1 MKIAAAA
8 LPQWKNL
15 TSRLFCLSKVT
26 SCVCVLWWIPTRK
39 PLLTVYFQGIMT
51 ILRDRTTCRE
61 EFIFHIDRLSTIIVE
76 KALTLI
82 PCEPKVVKTPNKNV
96 YKGVSQTKVS
106 NPSLRDSSVLIARR
120 TLWGYPFSALV
131 FHSLKV
137 FVESSVMC
145 LSVVYSSSPIPRLAS
160 HCY

>member
-1 MKIAAAA
+1 
-8 LPQWKNL
+8 
-15 TSRLFCLSKVT
+15 
-26 SCVCVLWWIPTRK
+26 
-39 PLLTVYFQGIMT
+39 MT

-82 PCEPKVVKTPNKNV
+82 PCEPKLVKTPNKNI
-96 YKGVSQTKVS
+96 YKGISQTNVS
-106 NPSLRDSSVLIARR
+106 SSSLTDSCVLIARR
-120 TLWGYPFSALV
+120 ILWGYPFFALV

-137 FVESSVMC
+137 FVGSSVMC
-145 LSVVYSSSPIPRLAS
+145 LSVVYSSSPIPRLVS